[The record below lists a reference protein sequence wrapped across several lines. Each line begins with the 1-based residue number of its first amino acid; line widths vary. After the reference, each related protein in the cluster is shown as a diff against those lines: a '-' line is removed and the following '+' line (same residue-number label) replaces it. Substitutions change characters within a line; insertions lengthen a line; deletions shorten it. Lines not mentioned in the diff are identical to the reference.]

1 MEFFTGLATRFAFN
15 IILMMVFKQHNMA
28 KVTPPWLVSLIA
40 GAWFMVD
47 YDKATGVMSMDTT
60 PTSMLMLGF
69 ISFDFIVALFE
80 KRVKK

>member
-1 MEFFTGLATRFAFN
+1 M
-15 IILMMVFKQHNMA
+15 LMLVFKQSNMA
-28 KVTPPWLVSLIA
+28 KVTPPWLVSLIT
-40 GAWFMVD
+40 GAWLMVD

>member
-15 IILMMVFKQHNMA
+15 IMLMLVFKQSNMA
-28 KVTPPWLVSLIA
+28 KVTPPWLVSLIT
-40 GAWFMVD
+40 GAWLMVD